1 MTILPKKKHSESKK
15 SDTTSNNDNRPRIRG
30 NNSSWSSP
38 ASVAERNRPSEEY
51 SGHEDQYLGNSFESR
66 EAADVAS
73 SSSKRRHRSPPHRHK
88 YHERHGEETGYNSS
102 DEHDAPI
109 KEQPLSNEEMER
121 QFEQALKEKKGYIIK
136 KMSQDGACLFRAVAE
151 HVYGDQ
157 EMHSEVR
164 RHCMDYMLKNA
175 DYFSQY
181 VTEDFNG
188 YIMRKR
194 ESHCHGNHVEI
205 QAMCEIYNRTIEVYQ
220 YSTEPINIFHSSYK
234 TDYEPIRVSYH
245 NGVHYNAV
253 LNPNKP
259 SVGVGLGLS
268 GYKPWGTLVSDA
280 FKQSEDWHI
289 EQQMLADKLRCT
301 DWEAT
306 NEAMEEAVARESYLE
321 WLRERE
327 KRARGTRTL
336 PRSSPTATSSTSTC
350 TESKRPTSPHQRD
363 RDRDAPD
370 NAPPSKSP
378 RHSPSSPRHESFA
391 SASCSEAVSCVAA
404 VSQAMTT
411 STVSTTKVTYYDSKP
426 GCSTESSS
434 PPSPPGATGGATA
447 TQPNY
452 LDYLPPGGYGFS
464 EWEDE
469 SILATVLAESQ
480 KEYFEK
486 LRKDTVKEKFS
497 DEEFKS

>member
-15 SDTTSNNDNRPRIRG
+15 SETTSNNESRTRIRG
-30 NNSSWSSP
+30 NSSWTSS
-38 ASVAERNRPSEEY
+38 ASVTERGRSSEEY
-51 SGHEDQYLGNSFESR
+51 SSHEEQYLGNSFESR
-66 EAADVAS
+66 EATDVAS
-73 SSSKRRHRSPPHRHK
+73 CSSKRRHRSPPHRHK
-88 YHERHGEETGYNSS
+88 YHERHSEETGYNSS
-102 DEHDAPI
+102 DEHDTQTTD
-109 KEQPLSNEEMER
+109 QPLSSEEVER
-121 QFEQALKEKKGYIIK
+121 QFEQALKEKKGFIVK
-136 KMSQDGACLFRAVAE
+136 KMGQDGACLFRAVADQ
-151 HVYGDQ
+151 VYGDQ

-188 YIMRKR
+188 YIKRKR
-194 ESHCHGNHVEI
+194 EIHCHGNHIEM
-205 QAMCEIYNRTIEVYQ
+205 QAMCEMYNRTIEVYQ

-234 TDYEPIRVSYH
+234 TDYEPIRLSY
-245 NGVHYNAV
+245 NGIHYNSV
-253 LNPNKP
+253 LNPNEP

-268 GYKPWGTLVSDA
+268 GYKPWGTLVNDA

-327 KRARGTRTL
+327 KRARGAKTL

-350 TESKRPTSPHQRD
+350 TESKRPNSPHHRERD
-363 RDRDAPD
+363 QDVPES
-370 NAPPSKSP
+370 APPSKSP
-378 RHSPSSPRHESFA
+378 RHSPSSPRHETFA
-391 SASCSEAVSCVAA
+391 SSTSSEAKSYPSA
-404 VSQAMTT
+404 SQATT
-411 STVSTTKVTYYDSKP
+411 TCTVSSMKDTDYNSKP
-426 GCSTESSS
+426 GCSTESSN

-447 TQPNY
+447 EPNY
-452 LDYLPPGGYGFS
+452 LDYLPPTGYGFS

-469 SILATVLAESQ
+469 SILAAVLAESQ
-480 KEYFEK
+480 KEYLEK
-486 LRKDTVKEKFS
+486 LKKGAVKEKCS
-497 DEEFKS
+497 DEDSKS

>member
-15 SDTTSNNDNRPRIRG
+15 SDTAANNDSRSRIRS
-30 NNSSWSSP
+30 NSSWSSS
-38 ASVAERNRPSEEY
+38 ASVTERNRSSEEF
-51 SGHEDQYLGNSFESR
+51 SGHEEQYLGNSFESR
-66 EAADVAS
+66 EAADVAT

-88 YHERHGEETGYNSS
+88 YHERHSEETGYNSS
-102 DEHDAPI
+102 DEHDAPTT
-109 KEQPLSNEEMER
+109 EQPLSTEEVER
-121 QFEQALKEKKGYIIK
+121 QFEQALKEKKGYVIK
-136 KMSQDGACLFRAVAE
+136 KMAQDGACLFRAVAE

-188 YIMRKR
+188 YIKRKR
-194 ESHCHGNHVEI
+194 ESHCHGNHIEM

-220 YSTEPINIFHSSYK
+220 YGTEPINIFHSSYK
-234 TDYEPIRVSYH
+234 TDYEPIRLSYH

-280 FKQSEDWHI
+280 FKQSEEWHI

-321 WLRERE
+321 WLREHE
-327 KRARGTRTL
+327 KRARGARAL

-350 TESKRPTSPHQRD
+350 TESKRPTSPHHRE
-363 RDRDAPD
+363 RDRDAPES
-370 NAPPSKSP
+370 APPSKSP
-378 RHSPSSPRHESFA
+378 RHSPSSPRHETLACS
-391 SASCSEAVSCVAA
+391 SSSESCPTA
-404 VSQAMTT
+404 SQATT
-411 STVSTTKVTYYDSKP
+411 TCTVSTMKATYYDSKP
-426 GCSTESSS
+426 GCSTESSN
-434 PPSPPGATGGATA
+434 PPSPPGASGV

-452 LDYLPPGGYGFS
+452 LDYLPPTGYGFS

-469 SILATVLAESQ
+469 SILAAVLAESQ
-480 KEYFEK
+480 KEYLEK
-486 LRKDTVKEKFS
+486 LKKETVKEKCS
-497 DEEFKS
+497 DDESKS

>member
-15 SDTTSNNDNRPRIRG
+15 SDTTSSNDNRPRIRG

-51 SGHEDQYLGNSFESR
+51 SGHEDQYLGNSFEAR

-136 KMSQDGACLFRAVAE
+136 KMSQDGACLFRAV
-151 HVYGDQ
+151 
-157 EMHSEVR
+157 
-164 RHCMDYMLKNA
+164 
-175 DYFSQY
+175 
-181 VTEDFNG
+181 
-188 YIMRKR
+188 
-194 ESHCHGNHVEI
+194 
-205 QAMCEIYNRTIEVYQ
+205 
-220 YSTEPINIFHSSYK
+220 EPINIFHSSYK

-336 PRSSPTATSSTSTC
+336 
-350 TESKRPTSPHQRD
+350 
-363 RDRDAPD
+363 
-370 NAPPSKSP
+370 
-378 RHSPSSPRHESFA
+378 
-391 SASCSEAVSCVAA
+391 V
-404 VSQAMTT
+404 
-411 STVSTTKVTYYDSKP
+411 
-426 GCSTESSS
+426 
-434 PPSPPGATGGATA
+434 
-447 TQPNY
+447 
-452 LDYLPPGGYGFS
+452 GYPLS
-464 EWEDE
+464 
-469 SILATVLAESQ
+469 
-480 KEYFEK
+480 
-486 LRKDTVKEKFS
+486 
-497 DEEFKS
+497 

>member
-15 SDTTSNNDNRPRIRG
+15 TDTTSNSDNRARIRG
-30 NNSSWSSP
+30 NSSWSSST
-38 ASVAERNRPSEEY
+38 SVTERNRSSEEY
-51 SGHEDQYLGNSFESR
+51 SGLGEEQYLGNSFESR

-88 YHERHGEETGYNSS
+88 YHERHNEETGYNSS
-102 DEHDAPI
+102 DEHDCTQ
-109 KEQPLSNEEMER
+109 EQPLSSEEVER
-121 QFEQALKEKKGYIIK
+121 QFEQALKEKKGFVIK
-136 KMSQDGACLFRAVAE
+136 KMAQDGACLFRAVADQ
-151 HVYGDQ
+151 VYGDQ

-181 VTEDFNG
+181 VTEDFNS
-188 YIMRKR
+188 YIKRKR
-194 ESHCHGNHVEI
+194 ENHCHGNHIEM
-205 QAMCEIYNRTIEVYQ
+205 QAMCEMYNRTIEVYQ

-234 TDYEPIRVSYH
+234 TDYEPIRLSYH
-245 NGVHYNAV
+245 NSVHYNAV

-321 WLRERE
+321 WLRDRE

-350 TESKRPTSPHQRD
+350 TESKRPTSPHHRD
-363 RDRDAPD
+363 RDRDTAES
-370 NAPPSKSP
+370 APPSKSP
-378 RHSPSSPRHESFA
+378 RHSPSSPRHETFA
-391 SASCSEAVSCVAA
+391 SASSSETKACPAA
-404 VSQAMTT
+404 SNATT
-411 STVSTTKVTYYDSKP
+411 TCTVSSMKTTYYDSKP
-426 GCSTESSS
+426 GCSTESSN
-434 PPSPPGATGGATA
+434 PPSPPGATGGAEG
-447 TQPNY
+447 PNY
-452 LDYLPPGGYGFS
+452 LDYLPPTGYGFS

-469 SILATVLAESQ
+469 SILAAVLAESQ
-480 KEYFEK
+480 KEYLENLK
-486 LRKDTVKEKFS
+486 KGAAKDKFS
-497 DEEFKS
+497 DEDSKS